1 MIATVR
7 SHFQVRWMIQTPR
20 LYDTHRKDNSVASFQ
35 QMLDNIVMPLFEVR
49 EVDDFFRRQ

>member
-1 MIATVR
+1 
-7 SHFQVRWMIQTPR
+7 MIQTPR